1 MNRDEFLKL
10 VAMATGKPRPRLGYM
25 GLTEYEL
32 VRFADLVTKK
42 VKDDEREACAKVC
55 DDLAAQTF
63 LNDPGHRDGAIECA
77 FAIRE
82 RGAP

>member
-1 MNRDEFLKL
+1 MTRDEFLNL
-10 VAMATGKPRPRLGYM
+10 VAIATGKPRPRLGYM
-25 GLTEYEL
+25 DLTEYEL

-42 VKDDEREACAKVC
+42 VRDDEREVCAKVC

-77 FAIRE
+77 FSIRE
-82 RGAP
+82 RGSP